1 MRTTST
7 LEGFHSKL
15 NKTIAKDPNFFEFVE
30 KLKMHESKCADTMH
44 SVIHDVLPST
54 HFEPKNPK
62 DKERAEK
69 INHFTKLLCSE
80 KITPA
85 EFLNAMADEKEC
97 KLQS

>member
-15 NKTIAKDPNFFEFVE
+15 NKTIAKDPNFFEFVG
-30 KLKMHESKCADTMH
+30 KLKMHESKSADTMH
-44 SVIHDVLPST
+44 CVIHDVLQST

-62 DKERAEK
+62 DIKRAEK
-69 INHFTKLLCSE
+69 IDHFTKLLCSE
-80 KITPA
+80 KITPV
-85 EFLNAMADEKEC
+85 EFLYAMDDEKEC

>member
-44 SVIHDVLPST
+44 SVIHEFYQAHISNQRIGKTKNALKKLTISPSYCVAR
-54 HFEPKNPK
+54 K
-62 DKERAEK
+62 
-69 INHFTKLLCSE
+69 
-80 KITPA
+80 
-85 EFLNAMADEKEC
+85 
-97 KLQS
+97 